1 MAESSGEA
9 LGLIREYSDLLFVIA
24 VIIVVV
30 MFMIPLP
37 TFILDLLL
45 TLNISFSLTILIS
58 AIYLTNPLE
67 LSVFPSLLLV
77 ATLFR
82 LGLNVST
89 TRLILGQANAGK
101 VIETFGNF
109 VVGGDYIVGFVIF
122 IILVAIQYIVITKGS
137 ERVAEV
143 SARFTLDA
151 MPGKQMSIDAD
162 LSSGLITEA
171 EARQKREEIRQ
182 EADFYGAMDG
192 ASKFV
197 KGDAIAGIIITLIN
211 IVGGLVIGVIQQ
223 GMGFTDA
230 LTTYTLLTVGDGL
243 VSQIPALLIAT
254 ATGIVVTRA
263 ASEGNLGEDFT
274 RQIFSQPKTLIIVSV
289 VIFLLGTLTPLPIIP
304 FLVLSL
310 AAGSMGYTLYQA
322 EQEDIQQEEQQ
333 QVDEEEAEQYRE
345 EESMTDLLEVDPM
358 EVEVG
363 YNLIPLVVPEQGG
376 DLLDRVSMIR
386 RQCALELGIVV
397 PPIRIRDNMQLEP
410 NHYRVN
416 LRGVDIAEHEI
427 MVDKYMAMDS
437 GMATEELSGQ
447 ETTEPAFGLP
457 ALWVSE
463 EDKERA
469 EMAGY
474 TVVDPPSVIA
484 THLTELV
491 KNHAYE
497 LLSRQDVQELIDNL
511 KQDNPAVVEELI
523 PDLMTIGQVQKVL
536 QNLLKE
542 RVSIRNLVLILEVL
556 ADQATNTQDIA
567 VLTEYVR
574 QDALSRQISKKYK
587 DDNDRINVITLAP
600 ELEEELSN
608 SIEHTDQ
615 GSYLALNPDF
625 AQQIYNSLSQE
636 IQNVSN
642 QGYEPVVI
650 TSPILRYHFKE
661 LTEQVAP
668 DLIVVSYN
676 ELESYINVQTVG
688 MVKVQ

>member
-1 MAESSGEA
+1 MASSLGESG
-9 LGLIREYSDLLFVIA
+9 LGAIREYSDLLFILA

-89 TRLILGQANAGK
+89 TRLILGQADAGQ

-122 IILVAIQYIVITKGS
+122 VILVAIQYIVITKGA

-223 GMGFTDA
+223 GMPITEA

-243 VSQIPALLIAT
+243 VSQIPALLIST

-274 RQIFSQPKTLIIVSV
+274 NQIFSQPRTLLIVSV
-289 VIFLLGTLTPLPIIP
+289 VIFLLGSLTPLPFIP
-304 FLVLSL
+304 FAFLSL
-310 AAGSMGYTLYQA
+310 SAGAIGYVLYQT
-322 EQEDIQQEEQQ
+322 EQEELEEEEVQET
-333 QVDEEEAEQYRE
+333 EEEAEEYRE
-345 EESMTDLLEVDPM
+345 EESMTDLLQVDPM

-410 NHYRVN
+410 NYYRVN
-416 LRGVDIAEHEI
+416 LRGVEIADHEI
-427 MVDKYMAMDS
+427 LVDKYMAMDS
-437 GMATEELSGQ
+437 GMATEEIQGQ

-457 ALWVSE
+457 ALWVD
-463 EDKERA
+463 EDEKEKA

-491 KNHAYE
+491 KNHAHE
-497 LLSRQDVQELIDNL
+497 LMSRQDVQDLIDNV
-511 KQDNPAVVEELI
+511 KEDNPAVVDELI
-523 PDLMTIGQVQKVL
+523 PDLMSIGQVQKVL

-542 RVSIRNLVLILEVL
+542 RVSIRDLSYILEVL
-556 ADQATNTQDIA
+556 ADQAANTQDVA

-587 DDNDRINVITLAP
+587 DDNDNINVITLNP
-600 ELEEELSN
+600 QLEEQLSN
-608 SIEHTDQ
+608 SIEHTEQ

-636 IQNVSN
+636 IQKANN
-642 QGYEPVVI
+642 QGYEPIVI

-661 LTEQVAP
+661 LTEQVAS
-668 DLIVVSYN
+668 DLVVLSYN

-688 MVKVQ
+688 MVNV

>member
-1 MAESSGEA
+1 MASSLEGTG
-9 LGLIREYSDLLFVIA
+9 LGAISEYSDLLFIVA
-24 VIIVVV
+24 VLIVVI

-89 TRLILGQANAGK
+89 TRLILGQANAGQ

-109 VVGGDYIVGFVIF
+109 VVGGNYIVGFVIF
-122 IILVAIQYIVITKGS
+122 IILVAIQYIVITKGA

-223 GMGFTDA
+223 GMPITEA

-243 VSQIPALLIAT
+243 VSQIPALLIST

-263 ASEGNLGEDFT
+263 ASEGNLGQDFT
-274 RQIFSQPKTLIIVSV
+274 NQIFSQPRTLLIVSV
-289 VIFLLGTLTPLPIIP
+289 VIFLLGSLTPLPFIP
-304 FLVLSL
+304 FFFL
-310 AAGSMGYTLYQA
+310 ALISGVIGYTLYQV
-322 EQEDIQQEEQQ
+322 EQDEMVEEE
-333 QVDEEEAEQYRE
+333 VEETEEEAEEYRE
-345 EESMTDLLEVDPM
+345 EESMTDLLQVDPM

-416 LRGVDIAEHEI
+416 LRGVEIADHEI
-427 MVDKYMAMDS
+427 LVDQYMAMDS
-437 GMATEELSGQ
+437 GMATEEIQGQ

-457 ALWVSE
+457 ALWVD
-463 EDKERA
+463 EDEKEKA

-491 KNHAYE
+491 KDHAHE
-497 LLSRQDVQELIDNL
+497 LLRRQDVQELIDNV
-511 KQDNPAVVEELI
+511 KEDNPAVVDELM

-542 RVSIRNLVLILEVL
+542 RVSIRDLSSILEVL
-556 ADQATNTQDIA
+556 ADQASNTQDVA

-587 DDNDRINVITLAP
+587 DDNDNINVITLNP
-600 ELEEELSN
+600 QLEEQLSD

-625 AQQIYNSLSQE
+625 AQQIYNSLSQQ
-636 IQNVSN
+636 IQTINN
-642 QGYEPVVI
+642 QGYEPIVI

-668 DLIVVSYN
+668 DLVVLSYN

-688 MVKVQ
+688 MVNV

>member
-1 MAESSGEA
+1 MASSLEGTS
-9 LGLIREYSDLLFVIA
+9 LGAISEYSDLLFIAA

-67 LSVFPSLLLV
+67 LSVFPSLLLI

-89 TRLILGQANAGK
+89 TRLILGQADAGQ

-109 VVGGDYIVGFVIF
+109 VVGGNYIVGFVIF
-122 IILVAIQYIVITKGS
+122 VILVAIQYIVITKGA

-223 GMGFTDA
+223 GMSFTDA

-243 VSQIPALLIAT
+243 VSQIPALLIST

-263 ASEGNLGEDFT
+263 ASEGNLGQDFT
-274 RQIFSQPKTLIIVSV
+274 NQIFSQPRTLLIVSV
-289 VIFLLGTLTPLPIIP
+289 VIFLLGGLTPLPFIP
-304 FLVLSL
+304 FFFLALS
-310 AAGSMGYTLYQA
+310 AGAIGYTLYQA
-322 EQEDIQQEEQQ
+322 EQEEMIEEEEEVQ
-333 QVDEEEAEQYRE
+333 EEEAEEYRE
-345 EESMTDLLEVDPM
+345 EESMTDLLQVDPM

-416 LRGVDIAEHEI
+416 LRGVEIADHEI
-427 MVDKYMAMDS
+427 LVDKYMAMDS
-437 GMATEELSGQ
+437 GMATEEIQGQ
-447 ETTEPAFGLP
+447 ETTEPAFDLP
-457 ALWVSE
+457 ALWISE
-463 EDKERA
+463 DEKEKA

-491 KNHAYE
+491 KNHAHE
-497 LLSRQDVQELIDNL
+497 LLRRQDVQELIDNV
-511 KQDNPAVVEELI
+511 KEDNPAVVDELI
-523 PDLMTIGQVQKVL
+523 PDLLTIGQVQKVL

-542 RVSIRNLVLILEVL
+542 RVSIRDLSSILEVL
-556 ADQATNTQDIA
+556 ADQAHNTQDVA

-587 DDNDRINVITLAP
+587 DDNDNINVITLNP
-600 ELEEELSN
+600 QLEEQLSDA
-608 SIEHTDQ
+608 IEHTDQ

-625 AQQIYNSLSQE
+625 AQQIYNSLSQQ
-636 IQNVSN
+636 IQTINN
-642 QGYEPVVI
+642 QGYEPIVI

-668 DLIVVSYN
+668 DLVVLSYN

-688 MVKVQ
+688 MVNV

>member
-1 MAESSGEA
+1 MASSLEGS
-9 LGLIREYSDLLFVIA
+9 GLATIREYSDLLFIVA

-89 TRLILGQANAGK
+89 TRLILSQADAGE
-101 VIETFGNF
+101 VIATFGDF
-109 VVGGDYIVGFVIF
+109 VVGGNYIVGFVIF
-122 IILVAIQYIVITKGS
+122 VILVAIQYIVITKGA

-223 GMGFTDA
+223 GMPITEA

-243 VSQIPALLIAT
+243 VSQIPALLIST

-274 RQIFSQPKTLIIVSV
+274 NQIFSQPRTLLIVGV
-289 VIFLLGTLTPLPIIP
+289 VIFLLGALTPLPFIP
-304 FLVLSL
+304 FFFL
-310 AAGSMGYTLYQA
+310 ALASGSIGYVLYQT
-322 EQEDIQQEEQQ
+322 EQEEVEEE
-333 QVDEEEAEQYRE
+333 VEETEEEAEQYRE
-345 EESMTDLLEVDPM
+345 EESMTDLLQVDPM

-386 RQCALELGIVV
+386 RQCALELGIVI

-416 LRGVDIAEHEI
+416 LRGIEIADHEI
-427 MVDKYMAMDS
+427 LVDKYMAMDS
-437 GMATEELSGQ
+437 GMATEEISGQ
-447 ETTEPAFGLP
+447 ETSEPAFGLP
-457 ALWVSE
+457 ALWIDE
-463 EDKERA
+463 NEKEKA

-491 KNHAYE
+491 KDHAYE
-497 LLSRQDVQELIDNL
+497 FLSRQNVQELIDNV
-511 KQDNPAVVEELI
+511 KEDNPAVVDELI
-523 PDLMTIGQVQKVL
+523 PDLLSIGQVQKVL

-542 RVSIRNLVLILEVL
+542 RVSIRDLSSILEVL

-587 DDNDRINVITLAP
+587 DDNDNINVITLNP
-600 ELEEELSN
+600 QLEEQLSD

-625 AQQIYNSLSQE
+625 AQQIYSSLSQ
-636 IQNVSN
+636 QVQQANN
-642 QGYEPVVI
+642 QGYEPIVI

-668 DLIVVSYN
+668 DLVVLSYN

-688 MVKVQ
+688 MVNV

>member
-1 MAESSGEA
+1 MASSLGESG
-9 LGLIREYSDLLFVIA
+9 LGAIREYSDLLFILA

-89 TRLILGQANAGK
+89 TRLILGQADAGK

-122 IILVAIQYIVITKGS
+122 VILVAIQYIVITKGA

-223 GMGFTDA
+223 GMPITEA

-243 VSQIPALLIAT
+243 VSQIPALLIST

-274 RQIFSQPKTLIIVSV
+274 NQIFSQPRTLLIVGV
-289 VIFLLGTLTPLPIIP
+289 VIFLLGALTPLPFIP
-304 FLVLSL
+304 FFFL
-310 AAGSMGYTLYQA
+310 ALASGSIGYVLYQT
-322 EQEDIQQEEQQ
+322 EQEEVEEE
-333 QVDEEEAEQYRE
+333 VEETEEEAEQYRE
-345 EESMTDLLEVDPM
+345 EESMTDLLQVDPM

-386 RQCALELGIVV
+386 RQCALELGIVI

-416 LRGVDIAEHEI
+416 LRGIEIADHEI
-427 MVDKYMAMDS
+427 LVDKYMAMDS
-437 GMATEELSGQ
+437 GMATEEISGQ
-447 ETTEPAFGLP
+447 ETSEPAFGLP
-457 ALWVSE
+457 ALWIDE
-463 EDKERA
+463 NEKEKA

-491 KNHAYE
+491 KDHAYE
-497 LLSRQDVQELIDNL
+497 FLSRQNVQELIDNV
-511 KQDNPAVVEELI
+511 KEDNPAVVDELI
-523 PDLMTIGQVQKVL
+523 PDLLSIGQVQKVL

-542 RVSIRNLVLILEVL
+542 RVSIRDLSSILEVL

-587 DDNDRINVITLAP
+587 DDNDNINVITLNP
-600 ELEEELSN
+600 QLEEQLSD

-625 AQQIYNSLSQE
+625 AQQIYSSLSQ
-636 IQNVSN
+636 QVQQANN
-642 QGYEPVVI
+642 QGYEPIVI

-668 DLIVVSYN
+668 DLVVLSYN

-688 MVKVQ
+688 MVNV

>member
-1 MAESSGEA
+1 
-9 LGLIREYSDLLFVIA
+9 
-24 VIIVVV
+24 
-30 MFMIPLP
+30 
-37 TFILDLLL
+37 
-45 TLNISFSLTILIS
+45 
-58 AIYLTNPLE
+58 
-67 LSVFPSLLLV
+67 
-77 ATLFR
+77 
-82 LGLNVST
+82 
-89 TRLILGQANAGK
+89 
-101 VIETFGNF
+101 
-109 VVGGDYIVGFVIF
+109 
-122 IILVAIQYIVITKGS
+122 VAIQYIVITKGA

-223 GMGFTDA
+223 GMPMTEA

-243 VSQIPALLIAT
+243 VSQIPALLIST

-274 RQIFSQPKTLIIVSV
+274 DQIFSQPRTLLIVSV
-289 VIFLLGTLTPLPIIP
+289 VIFLLGSLTPLPFIP
-304 FLVLSL
+304 FSFLALS
-310 AAGSMGYTLYQA
+310 AGAIGYALY
-322 EQEDIQQEEQQ
+322 QEEQEE
-333 QVDEEEAEQYRE
+333 VEEEEIEDTEEEAEEYRE
-345 EESMTDLLEVDPM
+345 EESMTDLLQVDPM

-416 LRGVDIAEHEI
+416 LKGVEIADHEI
-427 MVDKYMAMDS
+427 LVEKYMAMDS
-437 GMATEELSGQ
+437 GMATEEIQGQ
-447 ETTEPAFGLP
+447 ETTEPAFDLP
-457 ALWVSE
+457 ALWID
-463 EDKERA
+463 EDEKEKA

-491 KNHAYE
+491 KNHAHE
-497 LLSRQDVQELIDNL
+497 LLRRQDVQELIDNV
-511 KQDNPAVVEELI
+511 KEDNPAVVDELI
-523 PDLMTIGQVQKVL
+523 PDLMSIGKVQKVL

-542 RVSIRNLVLILEVL
+542 RVSIRDLSSILEVL
-556 ADQATNTQDIA
+556 ADQASNTQDVA

-574 QDALSRQISKKYK
+574 QDALSRQISKNHKN
-587 DDNDRINVITLAP
+587 DNDSINVITLNP
-600 ELEEELSN
+600 QLEEELSD

-625 AQQIYNSLSQE
+625 AQQIYNSLSQQ
-636 IQNVSN
+636 IQAANN
-642 QGYEPVVI
+642 QGYEPIVI

-661 LTEQVAP
+661 LTEDVAS
-668 DLIVVSYN
+668 DLVVLSYN

-688 MVKVQ
+688 MVNV

>member
-1 MAESSGEA
+1 MASSLEGS
-9 LGLIREYSDLLFVIA
+9 GLATIREYSDLLFIVA

-89 TRLILGQANAGK
+89 TRLILSQADAGE
-101 VIETFGNF
+101 VIATFGDF
-109 VVGGDYIVGFVIF
+109 VVGGNYIVGFVIF
-122 IILVAIQYIVITKGS
+122 VILVAIQYIVITKGA

-223 GMGFTDA
+223 GMPMTEA

-243 VSQIPALLIAT
+243 VSQIPALLIST

-274 RQIFSQPKTLIIVSV
+274 NQIFSQPRTLLIVSV
-289 VIFLLGTLTPLPIIP
+289 VIFLLGSLTPLPFIP
-304 FLVLSL
+304 FFFLALS
-310 AAGSMGYTLYQA
+310 AGAIGYALY
-322 EQEDIQQEEQQ
+322 QEEQEKTEEEEIEET
-333 QVDEEEAEQYRE
+333 EEEAEEYRE
-345 EESMTDLLEVDPM
+345 EESMTDLLQVDPM

-410 NHYRVN
+410 NHYQVN
-416 LRGVDIAEHEI
+416 LKGVEIADHEI
-427 MVDKYMAMDS
+427 LVDKYMAMDS
-437 GMATEELSGQ
+437 GMATEEIQGQ
-447 ETTEPAFGLP
+447 ETTEPAFDLP
-457 ALWVSE
+457 ALWID
-463 EDKERA
+463 EDEKEKA

-491 KNHAYE
+491 KNHAHE
-497 LLSRQDVQELIDNL
+497 LLRRQDVQELIDNV
-511 KQDNPAVVEELI
+511 KEDNPAVVDELI
-523 PDLMTIGQVQKVL
+523 PDLMSIGKVQKVL

-542 RVSIRNLVLILEVL
+542 RVSIRDLSSILEVL
-556 ADQATNTQDIA
+556 ADQASNTQDVA

-574 QDALSRQISKKYK
+574 QDALSRQISKNYK
-587 DDNDRINVITLAP
+587 DDNDSINVITLNP
-600 ELEEELSN
+600 QLEEELSN

-625 AQQIYNSLSQE
+625 AQQIYNSLSQQ
-636 IQNVSN
+636 IQAANN
-642 QGYEPVVI
+642 QGYEPIVI

-661 LTEQVAP
+661 LTEEVAP
-668 DLIVVSYN
+668 DLVVLSYN

-688 MVKVQ
+688 MVNV

>member
-1 MAESSGEA
+1 MAASRNSSLET
-9 LGLIREYSDLLFVIA
+9 ISQYSDLLFIFA

-30 MFMIPLP
+30 MFIIPLP

-67 LSVFPSLLLV
+67 LSVFPSLLLI

-89 TRLILGQANAGK
+89 TRLILGQANAGQ
-101 VIETFGNF
+101 VIDAFGNF
-109 VVGGDYIVGFVIF
+109 VVGGNYIVGVVIF
-122 IILVAIQYIVITKGS
+122 VILVAIQYIVITKGS

-211 IVGGLVIGVIQQ
+211 IIGGLVIGIMQQ
-223 GMGFTDA
+223 EMGINEA

-243 VSQIPALLIAT
+243 VSQIPALLIST

-263 ASEGNLGEDFT
+263 ASEGNLGQDFT
-274 RQIFSQPKTLIIVSV
+274 KQIFSQPRTLLIVSA
-289 VIFLLGTLTPLPIIP
+289 VIFLLGLFTPLPAVP
-304 FLVLSL
+304 FLFLALS
-310 AAGSMGYTLYQA
+310 AGTMGYVLYQA
-322 EQEDIQQEEQQ
+322 EQDELEEEEAAE
-333 QVDEEEAEQYRE
+333 VAEEEAEEYRE
-345 EESMTDLLEVDPM
+345 EESMTDLLQVDPM

-386 RQCALELGIVV
+386 RQCALELGVVV

-416 LRGVDIAEHEI
+416 LRGIDIAEHEI
-427 MVDKYMAMDS
+427 MADKYMAMDS
-437 GMATEELSGQ
+437 GMATEEIQGQ
-447 ETTEPAFGLP
+447 ETTEPAFGLE
-457 ALWVSE
+457 ALWID
-463 EDKERA
+463 EDEKEKA

-491 KNHAYE
+491 KNHAHE
-497 LLSRQDVQELIDNL
+497 LLSRQAVQELIDNARE
-511 KQDNPAVVEELI
+511 DSPAVVDELI
-523 PDLMTIGQVQKVL
+523 PDLMSIGKVQKVL

-542 RVSIRNLVLILEVL
+542 KVSIRDLVSILEVL
-556 ADQATNTQDIA
+556 ADQANNTQDIA

-587 DDNDRINVITLAP
+587 DDNDNIYVITLDP
-600 ELEEELSN
+600 ELEEQLSN

-625 AQQIYNSLSQE
+625 AQQIYNSLGEQ

-642 QGYEPVVI
+642 QGYDPIVI
-650 TSPILRYHFKE
+650 TAPILRYHFKE
-661 LTEQVAP
+661 LTEQVAQ
-668 DLIVVSYN
+668 DLVVLSYN

-688 MVKVQ
+688 MVSL